1 MESLLK
7 DLKKQ
12 VTCSICLDTYTEPK
26 TISCLHTFC
35 CKCLE
40 KHAIMSQRQG
50 KFRCPECHA
59 EIDLPEGN
67 RFDHLPISFFHK
79 SLSSLLAVRQ
89 SSNASSIA
97 CSHCRKTN
105 SQMYYCFD
113 CGRFMCPDCFNA
125 HQLLIATFE
134 GHKVTPVEDFK
145 EEDYEA
151 LLKRQPF
158 CSQQFHEKEVTR
170 FFCSQCQVCICPIC
184 IVTDHQNHI
193 AVLFD
198 KAAHD
203 EKENIMP
210 GAKIIKEKE
219 TQLCHV
225 IKEFEET
232 ISELDRNFATA
243 KRKVLRT
250 AEQMIANIRQRE

>member
-1 MESLLK
+1 
-7 DLKKQ
+7 
-12 VTCSICLDTYTEPK
+12 
-26 TISCLHTFC
+26 
-35 CKCLE
+35 
-40 KHAIMSQRQG
+40 
-50 KFRCPECHA
+50 
-59 EIDLPEGN
+59 
-67 RFDHLPISFFHK
+67 
-79 SLSSLLAVRQ
+79 
-89 SSNASSIA
+89 
-97 CSHCRKTN
+97 
-105 SQMYYCFD
+105 MYYCFD
-113 CGRFMCPDCFNA
+113 CGRFMCLDCFNA

-203 EKENIMP
+203 EKENIMS

-219 TQLCHV
+219 TQLCQV

-243 KRKVLRT
+243 KREVSRT

>member
-1 MESLLK
+1 MPGVS
-7 DLKKQ
+7 
-12 VTCSICLDTYTEPK
+12 
-26 TISCLHTFC
+26 
-35 CKCLE
+35 
-40 KHAIMSQRQG
+40 R
-50 KFRCPECHA
+50 
-59 EIDLPEGN
+59 GN
-67 RFDHLPISFFHK
+67 RFTGRKPLRPFAHQFFHK

-89 SSNASSIA
+89 SGNASSIA

-113 CGRFMCPDCFNA
+113 CGRFMCLDCFNA

-203 EKENIMP
+203 EKENIMS
-210 GAKIIKEKE
+210 GAKISSKKRFLSLIEISQQPSEK
-219 TQLCHV
+219 
-225 IKEFEET
+225 
-232 ISELDRNFATA
+232 SR
-243 KRKVLRT
+243 
-250 AEQMIANIRQRE
+250 EQPNK